1 MRGELTGIL
10 RGTLSQEMRL
20 EVLSNNM
27 ANANTVGFK
36 EDHVFRIPST
46 SSDSENLSSASSNDT
61 PLNNISILPIGTYID
76 FSQGSLRETGNTLDV
91 ALEGEGFFCVQTP
104 RGNEYTRKGDFVLN
118 SSGTLVTQQGY
129 PVLGK
134 GGNEI
139 QITGSQ
145 VIVDSKGGIIVDGA
159 ETDSLKV
166 VNFPNQRGL
175 IKNGDSF
182 FSPIDP
188 DDQGIAVENVMV
200 QQGYIEGSNVD
211 SLKMMTEMIE
221 VIRGYES
228 YQKVLQSL
236 NETNSKTVNE
246 VGKLSG

>member
-1 MRGELTGIL
+1 MRGEFTGIVS
-10 RGTLSQEMRL
+10 GTLAQEMRL

-27 ANANTVGFK
+27 ANVNTVGFK
-36 EDHVFRIPST
+36 EDRVFQIPST
-46 SSDSENLSSASSNDT
+46 SSDSENLSMASVKDMPN
-61 PLNNISILPIGTYID
+61 NNISILPIGTYID
-76 FSQGSLRETGNTLDV
+76 FNQGPLKETGNTLDV
-91 ALEGEGFFCVQTP
+91 ALEGDGFFCVQTP

-139 QITGSQ
+139 QISGRQ
-145 VIVDSKGGIIVDGA
+145 VVVDSKGGIIVDGA
-159 ETDSLKV
+159 ETDSLKI

-188 DDQGIAVENVMV
+188 ADQGVSMENAMV

-221 VIRGYES
+221 VVRGYES
-228 YQKVLQSL
+228 YQKVLQSF

-246 VGKLSG
+246 LGKLS

>member
-1 MRGELTGIL
+1 MRGEFTNIVA
-10 RGTLSQEMRL
+10 GTLAQEMKL
-20 EVLSNNM
+20 DVLSNNM

-36 EDHVFRIPST
+36 GDHVFQIPST
-46 SSDSENLSSASSNDT
+46 SSDSENLSTASVKDM
-61 PLNNISILPIGTYID
+61 PMNNISMLPVGTYIN
-76 FSQGSLRETGNTLDV
+76 FIQGSLKETGNTLDV

-139 QITGSQ
+139 QISGRQVVVGSQ
-145 VIVDSKGGIIVDGA
+145 GGIIVDGVEA
-159 ETDSLKV
+159 DSLKI

-182 FSPIDP
+182 FSPIDLA
-188 DDQGIAVENVMV
+188 DQGVAVENVMV

-228 YQKVLQSL
+228 YQKVLQSF

-246 VGKLSG
+246 LGKLS